1 MSADMADEP
10 EDRSMSNGP
19 ASPVLEIVMQ
29 AHADALP
36 LILADEPRRRQ
47 AIVRP
52 VQDRSDVPE
61 FNKCEVGRDA
71 YPAYGH
77 REGGIGSLFV
87 ATAWLAFYVVA
98 AIHVASGN

>member
-1 MSADMADEP
+1 MCVDLADEP
-10 EDRSMSNGP
+10 ERRSMSKRR

-47 AIVRP
+47 AIVRS
-52 VQDRSDVPE
+52 VQDRCDVPE
-61 FNKCEVGRDA
+61 FDKCEVGRDA

-77 REGGIGSLFV
+77 REVGIGSVVV
-87 ATAWLAFYVVA
+87 ATAWLAFYVIA
-98 AIHVASGN
+98 AIHVVSGN